1 MTRSQ
6 LLAILPPPTG
16 KETIVSQC
24 QSVEDIMD
32 EVVQAH
38 LLFRGDYDKIAG
50 KFMGGSV
57 CKNLYDF
64 CRMNLRYVVES
75 EDLQTTR
82 SPAILL
88 SMGYC
93 DCKGYAGFVAGVLDA
108 LNRMGKGKYNWCY
121 RFANYDSTEDV
132 PGHVFVVVCKP
143 DGSEIWIDP
152 VLDGF
157 NKRQPVPLDWID
169 ENPPEGGT
177 IGSLVR
183 MSGMKVGSAETD
195 LFQAMK
201 AYENGLASS
210 VQALKTTGQIN
221 EGIDAIL
228 KSAVASSVPGA
239 AQAMAIANSISV
251 GISQTFGPGSTISR
265 VSDAL
270 LKSNVLT
277 ALPNVVKAAFSGRT
291 FNTQTYMLASDYYYH
306 VLGIDKGATTNVSD
320 ADVVPAMQW
329 FITKLGVFM
338 PGRNWL
344 GALRN
349 SVDDY
354 LALAAANPYGTQD
367 RVRLEYAR
375 QVVLNYFPNVLVPK
389 NWANAVGVYDNA
401 VTAAIFKN
409 RVMDSAAQTDT
420 SGQVPVQT
428 SSILDTV
435 KSFAAANPVT
445 TIGLAAAA
453 LYLLYEIFNDQ

>member
-6 LLAILPPPTG
+6 LLAILPTPTG

-24 QSVEDIMD
+24 QTVDDIMD
-32 EVVQAH
+32 EVMQAH
-38 LLFRGDYDKIAG
+38 LLFRADYDKIAC
-50 KFMGGSV
+50 KFIGGSV

-64 CRMNLRYVVES
+64 CRANLRYVVES
-75 EDLQTTR
+75 EELQTTR
-82 SPAILL
+82 SPGVLL
-88 SMGYC
+88 SMGCC

-108 LNRMGKGKYNWCY
+108 LNRMGRGKYNWCY
-121 RFANYDSTEDV
+121 RFANYDMTDDV

-152 VLDGF
+152 VLNGF
-157 NKRQPVPLDWID
+157 NKRQPVPVDWID
-169 ENPPEGGT
+169 QTPPEGGT
-177 IGSLVR
+177 VGSLVR
-183 MSGMKVGSAETD
+183 MSGTRIGSAETD

-201 AYENGLASS
+201 AYENGLAAS
-210 VQALKTTGQIN
+210 VQALQQTGKIN
-221 EGIDAIL
+221 EGVDAIL
-228 KSAVASSVPGA
+228 KAAAASTVPGA
-239 AQAMAIANSISV
+239 AQAMAIANAIDV

-277 ALPNVVKAAFSGRT
+277 APINVVKAAFSGRT

-306 VLGIDKGATTNVSD
+306 VLGIDKGASTNISD

-349 SVDDY
+349 SVDEY
-354 LALAAANPYGTQD
+354 LSLAAANPYGTQD

-375 QVVLNYFPNVLVPK
+375 QVILNYFPNVLVPK
-389 NWANAVGVYDNA
+389 NWANAVGVYDNT
-401 VTAAIFKN
+401 VTADIFKA
-409 RVMDSAAQTDT
+409 RVMNPQAQTDT
-420 SGQVPVQT
+420 SGQVPVQVN
-428 SSILDTV
+428 ILDTV
-435 KSFAAANPVT
+435 KSFAAANPIM
-445 TIGLAAAA
+445 TIGLAAA
-453 LYLLYEIFNDQ
+453 LIYFIYEISSD